1 MRPNTFLQLFSI
13 ATFFGCVPRQENEV
27 VVYCSTDREYASP
40 ILDAFDRTQN
50 AASVSSQFDVE
61 SSKTLGLATRI
72 FQERVKTRCDVFWSG
87 EVLHTIRLQKAG
99 LLERRSW
106 KLPEDWPVSFAA
118 KDGSW
123 VGLGAR
129 GRVLLVNQKN
139 LSDPILWPKHVS
151 ELSDKRWKGRCG
163 IAKPL
168 YGTTATHMAVLA
180 NQGIGESLERGDFE
194 GWLLL
199 VKQNAVVLSGNK
211 QVAMA
216 VASGELDWGLTDT
229 DDAEIEISNG
239 HSVAIVFPDQGTDEP
254 GMLLIP
260 GTVAV
265 LRNAPHPIAADALAN
280 YLSSSKTEARLT
292 LGNAAQFALWP
303 GSQKSIPQSTKGMK
317 IMNVDFE
324 EAAELWDGVFQ
335 TLQSI
340 FQ

>member
-1 MRPNTFLQLFSI
+1 MRAYLLLLTISFAACL
-13 ATFFGCVPRQENEV
+13 GCVPRQENEV

-40 ILDAFDRTQN
+40 ILDAFHRTEN
-50 AASVSSQFDVE
+50 AASVNSQFDVE

-72 FQERVKTRCDVFWSG
+72 FQERTKPRCDIFWSG

-99 LLERRSW
+99 LLERRNW
-106 KLPEDWPVSFAA
+106 GLPEDWPVGFAA

-129 GRVLLVNQKN
+129 GRVLLVNRKN
-139 LSDPILWPKHVS
+139 LSDPISWPKRVV
-151 ELSDKRWKGRCG
+151 ELSDSRWKGRCG
-163 IAKPL
+163 IAKPH
-168 YGTTATHMAVLA
+168 YGTTATHMTVLA
-180 NQGIGESLERGDFE
+180 NQGTGVSLNPVDFE
-194 GWLLL
+194 SWLQNI
-199 VKQNAVVLSGNK
+199 KQNAVVLSGNK

-216 VASGELDWGLTDT
+216 VASGELDWGITDT

-239 HSVAIVFPDQGTDEP
+239 HPVAIVFPDQDADDP

-260 GTVAV
+260 GTIAV
-265 LRNAPHPIAADALAN
+265 LHNAPHPIAADALAN

-303 GSQKSIPQSTKGMK
+303 DSQKSIELSTNGLK
-317 IMNVDFE
+317 IMKVDFE
-324 EAAELWDGVFQ
+324 EAAERWDVVFQ
-335 TLQSI
+335 KLQTI